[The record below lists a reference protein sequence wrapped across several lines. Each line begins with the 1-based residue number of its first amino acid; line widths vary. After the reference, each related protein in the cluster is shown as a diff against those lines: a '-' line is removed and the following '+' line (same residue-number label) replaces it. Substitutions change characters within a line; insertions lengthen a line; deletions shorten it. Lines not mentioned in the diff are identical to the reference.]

1 MEKQNKKI
9 DLNSTLKEILSH
21 KKAREILFK
30 HGVPCLSC
38 PMMANEMNE
47 LTIGHICDAYGI
59 DIDKLLDDLND
70 SRIN

>member
-9 DLNSTLKEILSH
+9 DSNSTLEEILSH
-21 KKAREILFK
+21 EKAREILFK

-38 PMMANEMNE
+38 PMMASEKNE

-59 DIDKLLDDLND
+59 DIDKLLDDL
-70 SRIN
+70 SSSFIK